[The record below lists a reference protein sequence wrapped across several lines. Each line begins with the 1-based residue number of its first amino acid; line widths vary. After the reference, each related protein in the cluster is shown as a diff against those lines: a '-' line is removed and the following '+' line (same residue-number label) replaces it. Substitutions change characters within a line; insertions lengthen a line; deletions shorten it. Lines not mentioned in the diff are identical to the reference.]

1 MLSLGHLTHYW
12 HHQWHTSNICTK
24 RLRSDQTGGDPQF
37 GSFRSPFPPSST
49 RQLQQQSSY
58 HKSQGDFNC
67 GSSSQAG
74 FILNYFLS
82 NIPSSSPFPPSPAG
96 RLEQSEPLCLL
107 TYYSGQVQWS
117 CNPKNQCKLDITHQC
132 KFYLVVSSTWCENNP
147 QS

>member
-1 MLSLGHLTHYW
+1 MAMLSLGHLTHYW

-74 FILNYFLS
+74 FILNYFLLNFLSISS
-82 NIPSSSPFPPSPAG
+82 NVNKFPLKFCISTQPGWQAETIKVTLSRAV
-96 RLEQSEPLCLL
+96 RIKRKCLL
-107 TYYSGQVQWS
+107 EGG
-117 CNPKNQCKLDITHQC
+117 
-132 KFYLVVSSTWCENNP
+132 
-147 QS
+147 

>member
-74 FILNYFLS
+74 FILNYFLLNFLS
-82 NIPSSSPFPPSPAG
+82 HSAFPPSLAG
-96 RLEQSEPLCLL
+96 RLKQLKPPWVYHYHLL
-107 TYYSGQVQWS
+107 WSTILILLIISISTFLERHAWLQMTFGHFYGKDLQW
-117 CNPKNQCKLDITHQC
+117 
-132 KFYLVVSSTWCENNP
+132 
-147 QS
+147 